1 VNRRGSEQAQADPSA
16 LFFESLRLVAGLAT
30 GVVWVGLLAAWGL
43 DIENNLYAKLS
54 VGPQIVAVAAAI
66 YFITRGESAGPEI
79 GAAPGEKGAWPE
91 SPRSWGETVKA
102 VLLAT
107 LAIIVGSMLIT
118 QIVELLGLSVD
129 EQQSIVDLTKPVD
142 GAINPAV
149 FILAPMAV
157 LAAPLF
163 EELLFRRLYFR
174 RLLAKVGAV
183 PAFVA
188 SSIAFAAIHGNPSGV
203 PVYLLQAVIFGGVY
217 RYTGRIS
224 AAIAVHFL
232 NNAITLAVLVSGLGS

>member
-1 VNRRGSEQAQADPSA
+1 M
-16 LFFESLRLVAGLAT
+16 RLVAGLAA

-54 VGPQIVAVAAAI
+54 VGPLIVSIAGAV
-66 YFITRGESAGPEI
+66 YFATCVDSAGPEI
-79 GAAPGEKGAWPE
+79 GAAPGQRGAWPE
-91 SPRSWGETVKA
+91 SPRSFVETTKA

-107 LAIIVGSMLIT
+107 AVLIVGSMLIT
-118 QIVELLGLSVD
+118 QIVELLGLRVE
-129 EQQSIVDLTKPVD
+129 EQESIVELTKPV
-142 GAINPAV
+142 GGSINPAV

-163 EELLFRRLYFR
+163 EELLFRGLYFR
-174 RLLAKVGAV
+174 RLLGKVGAL

-232 NNAITLAVLVSGLGS
+232 NNAITLAVLVSGLG